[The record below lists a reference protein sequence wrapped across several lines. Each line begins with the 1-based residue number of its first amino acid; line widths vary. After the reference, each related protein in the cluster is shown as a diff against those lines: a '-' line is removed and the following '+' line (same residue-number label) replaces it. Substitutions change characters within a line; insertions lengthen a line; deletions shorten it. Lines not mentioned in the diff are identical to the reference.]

1 MTRYNDPEF
10 DAALGKF
17 IAGCQKLIDDHF
29 ERNHFANTPLLTAEV
44 GSRYIKIVRQELAAN
59 GGSVHCFVDKNNGD
73 VLKAASWRAPAKG
86 ARSNIFNEFNGV
98 DGMTEYGAK
107 YFRQ

>member
-1 MTRYNDPEF
+1 MPSFNDPEF
-10 DAALGKF
+10 DVALGKF
-17 IAGCQKLIDDHF
+17 VSGSQQLIDDHF
-29 ERNHFANTPLLTAEV
+29 ARNHFKNTPFLTTEV
-44 GSRYIKIVRQELAAN
+44 GSRYIKIVRNEQNAT

-107 YFRQ
+107 YNR